1 MILQA
6 LTEHYEDLLS
16 LNKTVKPG
24 WGLNKVSYGINLS
37 DDGNIISLLPL
48 QTEQMRGRKA
58 QLVLRVMEV
67 PMPFKRTSSPVA
79 YFLCD
84 NSVYLLGINEGKSKN
99 AEKYFDLSKKLHLD
113 LLSNV
118 NCPAGHAVACF
129 FEKWDPASASTNPL
143 LLEKWDDLING
154 ANLIFW
160 YKDAPVCNDPEI
172 RKIWQEYYDNIH
184 QGDLIHC
191 LVTGEKAYLENIHPP
206 IKGVKGAQTT
216 GAALVSFNAPSFW
229 SYEHEYGENAPV
241 GRYAAFAYTT
251 ALNNLLADW
260 EHVQH
265 IGDATVVCWAA
276 GGESAYQDLGMAALY
291 GDTIT
296 EQDVHA
302 ALSKLAVGHPIEWNN
317 TMLDPE
323 TRFYVLGL
331 SPNASR
337 LSVRFFWQNSFGALA
352 RNIQKHYERLK
363 IIKPAFEKYED
374 LSIWQLLQETVNK
387 NARDKSASP
396 QLAGDVLRSVLT
408 NGLYPTTLIDA
419 VTIRIRAEHEIT
431 RGRAAI
437 IKAYYL
443 RNKNSKV
450 PKEVLTV
457 ELNKDSTYVPYVL
470 GRLFSVLEELQEKAN
485 PGINATIKDKYFNSA
500 SATPAVIFPL
510 LINLGQKHLRK
521 LENGQKIYF
530 NKQIGELTEKI
541 TQTYPKR
548 FTLPEQGAFQLGYY
562 HQTQYRFTK
571 KEKEEDK

>member
-6 LTEHYEDLLS
+6 LTEHYEDLLA
-16 LNKTVKPG
+16 LNKTTKPG

-37 DDGNIISLLPL
+37 DNGDIISLLPL
-48 QTEQMRGRKA
+48 QTEQMRGKKI
-58 QLVLRVMEV
+58 QLAPRVMEV

-84 NSVYLLGINEGKSKN
+84 NSGYLLGINEGKSKK
-99 AEKYFDLSKKLHLD
+99 AEEYFDLSKKLHLE
-113 LLSNV
+113 LLSNTD
-118 NCPAGHAVACF
+118 CSAGHAVACF
-129 FEKWDPASASTNPL
+129 FKKWDPAIASANPL
-143 LLEKWDDLING
+143 ILDKWDDLING

-160 YKDAPVCNDPEI
+160 YKDEPVSNDPEV
-172 RKIWQEYYDNIH
+172 RKIWQEYYDNKNEGH
-184 QGDLIHC
+184 LIQC
-191 LVTGEKAYLENIHPP
+191 LVTGEKTYLENIHPP

-276 GGESAYQDLGMAALY
+276 GGESAYQDFGMAALY

-296 EQDVHA
+296 EQDVQG
-302 ALSKLAVGHPIEWNN
+302 ALSKLAVGQPIEWNN

-363 IIKPAFEKYED
+363 IIKPAYEKYED

-387 NARDKSASP
+387 NAREKTASP
-396 QLAGDVLRSVLT
+396 QLAGDVLRAVLT
-408 NGLYPTTLIDA
+408 NGFYPTTLIDS
-419 VTIRIRAEHEIT
+419 VTLRIRAEHEIT

-443 RNKNSKV
+443 RNKNIKV
-450 PKEVLTV
+450 PEEVLTV
-457 ELNKDSTYVPYVL
+457 GLNKDSTYVPYVL
-470 GRLFSVLEELQEKAN
+470 GRLFSVLEKIQKRAN
-485 PGINATIKDKYFNSA
+485 PDINTTIKDKYFNSA
-500 SATPAVIFPL
+500 SATPSLVFPI
-510 LINLGQKHLRK
+510 LINLAQKHLQK
-521 LENGQKIYF
+521 LDIKAQSYF
-530 NKQIGELTEKI
+530 NIQLQEIFDKFDEITE
-541 TQTYPKR
+541 YPKR
-548 FTLPEQGAFQLGYY
+548 LTMPEQGSFQIGYY
-562 HQTQYRFTK
+562 HQTQYGFTK
-571 KEKEEDK
+571 KEDK

>member
-6 LTEHYEDLLS
+6 LTEHYEDLLA
-16 LNKTVKPG
+16 LNKTTKPG

-37 DDGNIISLLPL
+37 DNGDIISLLPL
-48 QTEQMRGRKA
+48 QTEQMRGKKI
-58 QLVLRVMEV
+58 QLAPRVMEV

-84 NSVYLLGINEGKSKN
+84 NSGYLLGVNEGKSKK
-99 AEKYFDLSKKLHLD
+99 AEEYFDLSKKLHLE
-113 LLSNV
+113 LLSNTD
-118 NCPAGHAVACF
+118 CPAGHAVACF
-129 FEKWDPASASTNPL
+129 FEKWDPAIASANPL
-143 LLEKWDDLING
+143 ILDKWDDLING

-160 YKDAPVCNDPEI
+160 YKDEPVSNDPEV
-172 RKIWQEYYDNIH
+172 RKIWQEYYDNKNEGH
-184 QGDLIHC
+184 LIQC
-191 LVTGEKAYLENIHPP
+191 LVTGEKTYLENIHPP
-206 IKGVKGAQTT
+206 IKGVKGAQPT
-216 GAALVSFNAPSFW
+216 GAALVTFNEDSFC
-229 SYEHEYGENAPV
+229 SYGHKQGENAPV

-251 ALNNLLADW
+251 ALNKLLADW

-276 GGESAYQDLGMAALY
+276 GGESAYQDFGMAALY

-296 EQDVHA
+296 EQDVHG
-302 ALSKLAVGHPIEWNN
+302 ALTKLAVGQPIEWNN

-363 IIKPAFEKYED
+363 IIKPAYEKYED

-387 NARDKSASP
+387 NAREKTASP
-396 QLAGDVLRSVLT
+396 QLAGDVLRAVLT
-408 NGLYPTTLIDA
+408 NGFYPTTLIDS
-419 VTIRIRAEHEIT
+419 VTLRIRAEHEIT

-443 RNKNSKV
+443 RNKNIKV
-450 PKEVLTV
+450 PEEVLTV
-457 ELNKDSTYVPYVL
+457 ELNKDSKYVPYVL
-470 GRLFSVLEELQEKAN
+470 GRLFSVLEELQEAAN
-485 PGINATIKDKYFNSA
+485 PGINSTIKDKYFNSA
-500 SATPAVIFPL
+500 SAIPAVIFPL
-510 LINLGQKHLRK
+510 LINLAQKHLRK

-530 NKQIGELTEKI
+530 NKLIGELTEKI
-541 TQTYPKR
+541 TEEYPKR
-548 FTLPEQGAFQLGYY
+548 LTLPEQGAFQLGYY
-562 HQTQYRFTK
+562 HRNQDRFTK
-571 KEKEEDK
+571 KEKREDK